1 MLVLITIDHNIEM
14 ETFQYVYNTTLVII
28 NYNKVNSTISL
39 KF

>member
-14 ETFQYVYNTTLVII
+14 EIFQYVYNITLVII